1 MLKIFLSAL
10 LPTLAVFSQ
19 TLPPPFETPAVN
31 NPPIV
36 IPRPDGAKLNVPG
49 GFTVEEYA
57 TGGFQ
62 RPRFMV
68 EGPGGEVLVSDTVAN
83 GSVYVLKGGEKKV
96 LLSGLGPPYGLG

>member
-1 MLKIFLSAL
+1 MAKPHLIPASTKLLRRSSIAFSTAHACSRYNKPHVLKSLLFCVLPAAL
-10 LPTLAVFSQ
+10 AAQ

-36 IPRPDGAKLNVPG
+36 IPRPDGAKLSVPA

-68 EGPGGEVLVSDTVAN
+68 EGP
-83 GSVYVLKGGEKKV
+83 
-96 LLSGLGPPYGLG
+96 